1 MALDQSALS
10 ELLDA
15 LRAGGDL
22 DVVREALALVL
33 QALIEAEATQQI
45 GAGRYERSASRTTH
59 RNGTRARLLSTK
71 AGDVELRIP
80 KLREGSFFPALL
92 EPRRRIDQALLA
104 VVMEAYVH
112 GTSTRKVDDLVKA
125 LGVDTGI
132 SRSEVSRI
140 CGELDG
146 EVAAFRSRSLSHTA
160 FPYVFLDATYVKA
173 RVDSRVVSRA
183 VVIATGVTADGGREV
198 LGCEVG
204 DKARG
209 LGGVQ
214 LVVSD
219 AHTGLKAAIA
229 AVLAGA
235 AWQRCRVHFLRN
247 ALARVPKASA
257 EMVAV
262 TIRTIFAQL
271 TPAEV
276 ADQVDKVATT
286 LKPRFPTVA
295 ALLAEAKEDLT
306 AFRHFPIAHWRKLWS
321 TNPLERL
328 NKSAWNGR
336 LGSASLV
343 GHPRHT
349 AGGATTGRSRPSW
362 QGWHTRARSTSGWT
376 CTATPSRWPRC
387 CRMRR
392 RWSRFPATRRRCWP
406 WLAASPSRAGCG
418 SATRR
423 APPAMSWPGCCTATG
438 SPAR

>member
-1 MALDQSALS
+1 
-10 ELLDA
+10 
-15 LRAGGDL
+15 
-22 DVVREALALVL
+22 
-33 QALIEAEATQQI
+33 
-45 GAGRYERSASRTTH
+45 
-59 RNGTRARLLSTK
+59 LLSTK
-71 AGDVELRIP
+71 AGDVELKIP

-92 EPRRRIDQALLA
+92 EPRRRIDRALLA

-125 LGVDTGI
+125 LGVDAGI
-132 SRSEVSRI
+132 SKSEVSRI
-140 CGELDG
+140 CAELDQ
-146 EVAAFRSRSLSHTA
+146 EVAAFRSRPLSPTG
-160 FPYVFLDATYVKA
+160 FPYLFLDATYVKA

-204 DKARG
+204 DSEDGALWTAFLRSLRARG
-209 LGGVQ
+209 LAGVQ

-219 AHTGLKAAIA
+219 AHTGLKQAIS

-235 AWQRCRVHFLRN
+235 CWQRCRVHFLRN

-286 LKPRFPTVA
+286 LQPRFPAVA
-295 ALLAEAKEDLT
+295 ALLTEAKEDLT
-306 AFRHFPIAHWRKLWS
+306 AFRHFPVAHWRKLWS

-328 NKSAWNGR
+328 HKSAWNGR
-336 LGSASLV
+336 LRSASLV
-343 GHPRHT
+343 GHPRRT

-362 QGWHTRARSTSGWT
+362 QGSQTRARSISGWM

-387 CRMRR
+387 CLIGPRR
-392 RWSRFPATRRRCWP
+392 RSSRSPATRRRCWHS
-406 WLAASPSRAGCG
+406 WAASQSPDGCE
-418 SATRR
+418 SAMRPAR
-423 APPAMSWPGCCTATG
+423 PAMSWPGCCNAKA